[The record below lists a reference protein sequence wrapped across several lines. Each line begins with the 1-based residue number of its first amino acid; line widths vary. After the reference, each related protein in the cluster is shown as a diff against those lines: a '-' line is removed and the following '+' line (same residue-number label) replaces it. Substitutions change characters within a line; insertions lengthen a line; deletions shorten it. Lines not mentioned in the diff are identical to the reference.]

1 MTNHGLIDYGASV
14 RGHLSGPR
22 SNMRLGSECADAGD
36 SEPYRRDGILH
47 GSHSDHAQ
55 EVAMRARF
63 RTLATLAVA
72 ITTLAAT
79 TAAAPATAATGP
91 PAVQVHYSDLY
102 DVLLPDPSDRAGS
115 FCGGL
120 TNVPL
125 HVEIDGYFS
134 IKDHGPNAPAPYFAD
149 RFRSTLVY
157 TNPQTG
163 LTYTVVRVR
172 QSKDLK
178 IVDNGDGT
186 LTLTGLN
193 SGSLFAYG
201 PDGELLG
208 RQNGLTRETFLVDTL
223 GTPDPNDDVL
233 TPWGDPFTAG
243 LTTTTGFCNDFLS
256 ATSG

>member
-1 MTNHGLIDYGASV
+1 MNLHHGL
-14 RGHLSGPR
+14 
-22 SNMRLGSECADAGD
+22 
-36 SEPYRRDGILH
+36 
-47 GSHSDHAQ
+47 
-55 EVAMRARF
+55 
-63 RTLATLAVA
+63 
-72 ITTLAAT
+72 AT
-79 TAAAPATAATGP
+79 TAAAIALAISAAPTVAQAAP
-91 PAVQVHYSDLY
+91 PTVQAHYSDVY
-102 DVLLPDPSDRAGS
+102 DVLLPDPSDPAGS

-134 IKDHGPNAPAPYFAD
+134 IKDHGPNAPSPFFAD
-149 RFRSTLVY
+149 RYRSTLIY

-172 QSKDLK
+172 QSKDLT

-193 SGSLFAYG
+193 TGSLWAYG

-208 RQNGLTRETFLVDTL
+208 RQNGLTRETALVDTL
-223 GTPDPNDDVL
+223 GTPDPSDDVFISQ
-233 TPWGDPFTAG
+233 GDPFTAG
-243 LTTTTGFCNDFLS
+243 LVTTTNFCDDFFS